1 MEDESLIVIF
11 TENNMLYTGISSS
24 LSKNQCVNVRHGQ
37 NLLPKT
43 IINASR
49 IKLIID
55 CQIYL
60 KGISPTFNM
69 IIENKSITSI
79 FWLTNGITGNVFPT
93 HTGVNYLID
102 SRTDILSFRNTL
114 EIDTKT
120 SIVNKKITI
129 AKSVDLTLKERQ
141 LLIYFLSLKDMHLIS
156 KISHITIKTL
166 YQHRS
171 NIMKKMGFRQFCY
184 LAFIYKKNIELFTSE
199 VIGSLQTTSEI

>member
-24 LSKNQCVNVRHGQ
+24 LAKNECVNVRHGQ

-79 FWLTNGITGNVFPT
+79 FWLTNGITGNVFPA
-93 HTGVNYLID
+93 HTGVNYIID

-120 SIVNKKITI
+120 SILNKKITI

>member
-24 LSKNQCVNVRHGQ
+24 LSKNECVNVRHGQ

-129 AKSVDLTLKERQ
+129 AKSVDLTLKERH

-166 YQHRS
+166 YQHRN

-184 LAFIYKKNIELFTSE
+184 LAFIYKKNIGLFTSE

>member
-24 LSKNQCVNVRHGQ
+24 LAKNECVNVRHGQ

-79 FWLTNGITGNVFPT
+79 FWLTNGITGNVFPA

-120 SIVNKKITI
+120 SILNKKITI